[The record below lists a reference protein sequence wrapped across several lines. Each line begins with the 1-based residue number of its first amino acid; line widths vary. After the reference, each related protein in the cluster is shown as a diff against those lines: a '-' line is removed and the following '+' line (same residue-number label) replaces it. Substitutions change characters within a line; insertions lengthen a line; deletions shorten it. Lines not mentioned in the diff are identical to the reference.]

1 MRFQELEATHV
12 FCTLSCGCICSHPL
26 LETGGL
32 HAELLRENKRML
44 DKAIRELDRE
54 RMALQN
60 QEKKVIA
67 EIKKT
72 AKQEQMVRL
81 QRSISNHH
89 IASFSLTVCLHA
101 GCCQSYGQI
110 LGQEQT
116 CSHKDVWSQVTI
128 ASSLTA
134 HTGKVSRLCCW
145 ALVGTHNPFAFDCCW
160 HVSCRLSSPLKQWL
174 MPCEVQLRYGCTVKL
189 EDFHFFLRT
198 KFCLICCMYA
208 NLSASCVSDANI
220 FFKPAD

>member
-1 MRFQELEATHV
+1 
-12 FCTLSCGCICSHPL
+12 
-26 LETGGL
+26 
-32 HAELLRENKRML
+32 ML

-72 AKQEQMVRL
+72 AKQGQMVRL

-134 HTGKVSRLCCW
+134 HTGKVSGFAAELLL
-145 ALVGTHNPFAFDCCW
+145 ALTTLLLLTAADM
-160 HVSCRLSSPLKQWL
+160 S
-174 MPCEVQLRYGCTVKL
+174 
-189 EDFHFFLRT
+189 
-198 KFCLICCMYA
+198 
-208 NLSASCVSDANI
+208 
-220 FFKPAD
+220 PADSQVHSSNG